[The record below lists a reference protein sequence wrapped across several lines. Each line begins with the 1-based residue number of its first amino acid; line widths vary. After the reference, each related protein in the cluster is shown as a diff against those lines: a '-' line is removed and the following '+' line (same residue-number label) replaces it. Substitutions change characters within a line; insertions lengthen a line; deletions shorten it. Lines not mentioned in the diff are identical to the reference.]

1 MCCSNGTHHS
11 CYCPQLLIHFLF
23 SSLGSD
29 RVSPIAPRVSAPQS
43 APQAACLNIKKKLVP
58 PSGPVVASCS
68 GPDLGITD
76 VPNVPATG
84 YPGEIAGCDNWN
96 LRQDF
101 AYGLAVSLY
110 ERNVLDGGGLSGDPI
125 ADVYA
130 ILAHRNSAILAVA
143 DGASWGFKP
152 RLAAKCAV
160 RAVMDTLNSSL
171 KDITQVND
179 VFHAMNT
186 ALWNAQRLILKNGG
200 TMTTLSVAV
209 VVQLKGSLQWGLCT
223 MSLGDSPIFVYQ
235 PSQHRLVQVS
245 HEPVNSVK
253 VLTDCGGCLGPC
265 KGDYPDL
272 SNLNFAFT
280 CVSPGDIVFA
290 ATDGIA
296 DNFRTGCMWPSRKG
310 EGDNIV
316 ENLQDRLEEVYRQLG
331 AVAGYHFTA
340 QDLVACLAR
349 HAQMLTHDMRGIREE
364 MQRIGLSR
372 KSLAEVNPELHR
384 RLCSAPGK
392 LDHASVVAYEV
403 PLISI

>member
-1 MCCSNGTHHS
+1 M
-11 CYCPQLLIHFLF
+11 
-23 SSLGSD
+23 
-29 RVSPIAPRVSAPQS
+29 
-43 APQAACLNIKKKLVP
+43 VP

-76 VPNVPATG
+76 VPRLPAVG
-84 YPGEIAGCDNWN
+84 YPGKVAGCDNWN
-96 LRQDF
+96 MRPDF

-110 ERNVLDGGGLSGDPI
+110 ERNVLEGHGLSGDPI

-130 ILAHRNSAILAVA
+130 ILAHPNSAILAVA
-143 DGASWGFKP
+143 DGSSWGIKP

-160 RAVMDTLNSSL
+160 RAVMETISSKL
-171 KDITQVND
+171 TGITQVKD
-179 VFHAMNT
+179 VFLAMDT
-186 ALWNAQRLILKNGG
+186 ALWDAQKLILKNEG

-209 VVQLKGSLQWGLCT
+209 IVQLAGSQQWGLCT

-235 PSQHRLVQVS
+235 PSQHRLLQVS
-245 HEPVNSVK
+245 HEPNDIVK

-272 SNLNFAFT
+272 SNLNFTFMPI
-280 CVSPGDIVFA
+280 SPGDIVFA

-296 DNFRTGCMWPSRKG
+296 DNFRTGCMEPSRRG

-316 ENLQDRLEEVYRQLG
+316 ENLRERLEDMHRELG
-331 AVAGYHFTA
+331 AVSDYHFTA

-349 HAQMLTHDMRGIREE
+349 HAQLLTHDMRGVREE
-364 MQRIGLSR
+364 MMKKGLTR
-372 KSLAEVNPELHR
+372 KCLAELSPELYQ
-384 RLCSAPGK
+384 RLSSAPGK

-403 PLISI
+403 PWSSS